1 MEYLRADGI
10 IEMEKEGQFN
20 KYYISAKAMQ
30 IMQNVLQKEP
40 LMA

>member
-1 MEYLRADGI
+1 MKYLQADGV

-20 KYYISAKAMQ
+20 KYYISARAVQ

-40 LMA
+40 